1 MNATLMD
8 TRASAT
14 DEIHDPVFP
23 TYEEVEA
30 RLRAEYA
37 RHTPEQREI
46 YGDEPS
52 EGTILGEWARKQCN
66 NMTEEERAANIAGA
80 MAIYNDAVAKFHAEH
95 TTCR

>member
-8 TRASAT
+8 TRADAM
-14 DEIHDPVFP
+14 DEIHDPAFP

-52 EGTILGEWARKQCN
+52 EGVIAGEWIRARCN
-66 NMTEEERAANIAGA
+66 NQTEEERQASIARG
-80 MAIYNDAVAKFHAEH
+80 MAIIYGGAAQSHAKQPVF
-95 TTCR
+95 R